1 MEAAEFNAAPTA
13 AEAAAPATAAASL
26 PASPDKDDSTSSAQA
41 AAVLSGPCAT
51 PADVQ
56 RIVDAALD
64 AKLAPLKRDLAAQRN
79 AGPGLTE
86 IIGGIGWLLGLA
98 GMGLYFR
105 GRRG

>member
-26 PASPDKDDSTSSAQA
+26 PASPDKDDSTSSARRT
-41 AAVLSGPCAT
+41 VLSGPCAT

-56 RIVDAALD
+56 RIDVAALD